1 MPSTQQDD
9 EDDDKDADSKR
20 DTAQVQMKVKTLKS
34 WVNKRVV
41 DLTMIVNLNPAVHLQ
56 VWKLESEWDW
66 KYESNESKHL
76 TCVDRAG
83 AEEVGAASA
92 GVGDAKLGADYPI
105 GAEEE
110 QTSTKCHKDDPPEH
124 NWGEVTQTNDQEVQV
139 TLTTIGEE

>member
-1 MPSTQQDD
+1 
-9 EDDDKDADSKR
+9 
-20 DTAQVQMKVKTLKS
+20 MKVKTLKS

-76 TCVDRAG
+76 TCGDRAG

-110 QTSTKCHKDDPPEH
+110 QTSTKSGKDDPPEH
-124 NWGEVTQTNDQEVQV
+124 NWRGCHSTNDQDVQL
-139 TLTTIGEE
+139 TLMTIGEGWSLTNDQLITQVDRKRASLESKCVS